1 MLRFKSFSP
10 PSPFLDQGPG
20 EGRGPAEFHDLAR
33 ILKFKKKTTKSIYY
47 SLFITPESSV
57 QFSSSMPFHAHTIR
71 RVQRFS
77 GCVSFLCGVNTAIFH
92 KLYQFPPTGR
102 I

>member
-20 EGRGPAEFHDLAR
+20 EGRGPAEVHDLAR
-33 ILKFKKKTTKSIYY
+33 ILKFKKTTKSNY

-57 QFSSSMPFHAHTIR
+57 RFSSSMPFRAHTIR

-77 GCVSFLCGVNTAIFH
+77 GCVSFLCGVNAAIFH
-92 KLYQFPPTGR
+92 KLYQLPPTGR

>member
-33 ILKFKKKTTKSIYY
+33 ILKLKKNTKSIYY
-47 SLFITPESSV
+47 SLFITSESSV
-57 QFSSSMPFHAHTIR
+57 RFSSSMSFRAHTIR

-77 GCVSFLCGVNTAIFH
+77 GCVSFLCGVNAAIFH
-92 KLYQFPPTGR
+92 KLYQLPPNGR